1 MYQTYFGLKEH
12 AFTIAV
18 DPRYL
23 YMSRQ
28 HQEALA
34 HLLYG
39 VQGGGFVL
47 LSGEVGTGKT
57 TIIKRLLEQL
67 PENTDIAII
76 LNPMSN
82 VVELLTTICE
92 EFQLSYIGD
101 EQGVKTLTDTLH
113 HFLLTNHSQGRNTVL
128 LVDEAQL
135 LAPEVLEQL
144 RLLTNLETNAKKL
157 LQIVLVG
164 QPELN
169 TLLSQ
174 PRLRQ
179 LSQRITARFHLK
191 PLSLEETHAYIHHRL
206 DVAGMPSDRNPFTP
220 RAIKRIHHFTG
231 GIPRRINVLCERLLI
246 GAYGHN
252 KPKIDN
258 QILKLAESEV
268 IDNLGE
274 PKPSTPPTTWIIA
287 AGVGAVSVTLTAFF
301 MWLYA
306 STGNPAPVAQ
316 AVQAA
321 PATATAPTT
330 APTTTPSAAP
340 ITAPQPES
348 QKSTP
353 VIAEAN
359 NIAIT
364 SPAAQTDHLI
374 ANALSA
380 QTRLLEYLNIE
391 ISSDNHPCWQEDSK
405 IQCNK
410 VKIGSWDELREINRP
425 AVLTL
430 TTPDKFRAYT
440 VLIGINATDA
450 RVLSGENDQQ
460 TTKVVALSELGPA
473 WSGEIFYLW
482 HPPKGF
488 TEALI
493 QGQRSP
499 AITWLAQKFAEL
511 DGREK
516 PLTNDHFSAALAK
529 RVKIFQRNNGL
540 TPDGIVGEQTLLKL
554 NEKLGIDTPLQP
566 VYAN

>member
-128 LVDEAQL
+128 LVDESQL

-220 RAIKRIHHFTG
+220 RAIKRIH
-231 GIPRRINVLCERLLI
+231 V
-246 GAYGHN
+246 
-252 KPKIDN
+252 K
-258 QILKLAESEV
+258 LK
-268 IDNLGE
+268 
-274 PKPSTPPTTWIIA
+274 T
-287 AGVGAVSVTLTAFF
+287 
-301 MWLYA
+301 
-306 STGNPAPVAQ
+306 
-316 AVQAA
+316 
-321 PATATAPTT
+321 
-330 APTTTPSAAP
+330 
-340 ITAPQPES
+340 
-348 QKSTP
+348 
-353 VIAEAN
+353 
-359 NIAIT
+359 
-364 SPAAQTDHLI
+364 
-374 ANALSA
+374 
-380 QTRLLEYLNIE
+380 
-391 ISSDNHPCWQEDSK
+391 
-405 IQCNK
+405 
-410 VKIGSWDELREINRP
+410 
-425 AVLTL
+425 
-430 TTPDKFRAYT
+430 
-440 VLIGINATDA
+440 
-450 RVLSGENDQQ
+450 
-460 TTKVVALSELGPA
+460 
-473 WSGEIFYLW
+473 
-482 HPPKGF
+482 
-488 TEALI
+488 
-493 QGQRSP
+493 
-499 AITWLAQKFAEL
+499 
-511 DGREK
+511 
-516 PLTNDHFSAALAK
+516 
-529 RVKIFQRNNGL
+529 
-540 TPDGIVGEQTLLKL
+540 
-554 NEKLGIDTPLQP
+554 
-566 VYAN
+566 

>member
-67 PENTDIAII
+67 PEHTDIAII

-101 EQGVKTLTDTLH
+101 EQGIKTLTDTLH
-113 HFLLTNHSQGRNTVL
+113 HFLLANHSQGRNTVL

-191 PLSLEETHAYIHHRL
+191 PLTLEETHAYIHHRL

-274 PKPSTPPTTWIIA
+274 PKPTTPPTTWLIA
-287 AGVGAVSVTLTAFF
+287 AGVGAICITLTAFF
-301 MWLYA
+301 MWQFAAPA
-306 STGNPAPVAQ
+306 SHTANAPQQVPQQTNQTIQPAPVTAAVEIEQPVVAQPEPQALVDSPETVAQ
-316 AVQAA
+316 ALAA
-321 PATATAPTT
+321 PA
-330 APTTTPSAAP
+330 
-340 ITAPQPES
+340 Q
-348 QKSTP
+348 
-353 VIAEAN
+353 AE
-359 NIAIT
+359 
-364 SPAAQTDHLI
+364 HLV
-374 ANALSA
+374 ANALTA
-380 QTRLLEYLNIE
+380 QTRLLEYLNIA
-391 ISSDNHPCWQEDSK
+391 ISSDSHPCWQENSDV
-405 IQCNK
+405 ICNK
-410 VKIGSWDELREINRP
+410 IKIGSWDELREINRP

-430 TTPDKFRAYT
+430 TTPEKFRAYT
-440 VLIGINATDA
+440 VLIGISTTEA
-450 RVLSGENDQQ
+450 RVLSWGENEDSP
-460 TTKVVALSELGPA
+460 TSKVVSLSELGPA

-511 DGREK
+511 DERET

-529 RVKIFQRNNGL
+529 RIKIFQRNNGL

-566 VYAN
+566 VYSN

>member
-67 PENTDIAII
+67 PDHTDIAII

-101 EQGVKTLTDTLH
+101 EQGIKTLTDALH

-128 LVDEAQL
+128 LIDEAQL

-144 RLLTNLETNAKKL
+144 RLLTNLETNSKKL

-169 TLLSQ
+169 SLLAQ

-206 DVAGMPSDRNPFTP
+206 DVAGMPTDRNPFTP
-220 RAIKRIHHFTG
+220 RVIKRIHHFTG

-274 PKPSTPPTTWIIA
+274 PRPATPPTTWIVA
-287 AGVGAVSVTLTAFF
+287 ACVGAVCVTLTAFI
-301 MWLYA
+301 MWQFTSSPQQATVQEGSKVTAVETEQL
-306 STGNPAPVAQ
+306 NPAVTSTAPVIEPVTAEAVVEAMVDPKGTTGSHLITNSLTAQ
-316 AVQAA
+316 A
-321 PATATAPTT
+321 
-330 APTTTPSAAP
+330 
-340 ITAPQPES
+340 
-348 QKSTP
+348 
-353 VIAEAN
+353 
-359 NIAIT
+359 
-364 SPAAQTDHLI
+364 
-374 ANALSA
+374 
-380 QTRLLEYLNIE
+380 RLLEYLNIE
-391 ISSDNHPCWQEDSK
+391 FSDDSHPCWEEDKTIS
-405 IQCNK
+405 CNK

-430 TTPDKFRAYT
+430 TTPEKFRAYT
-440 VLIGINATDA
+440 VITGISATQA
-450 RVLSGENDQQ
+450 RVLTWTNDQVSSE
-460 TTKVVALSELGPA
+460 VVSLAELGPA

-493 QGQRSP
+493 QGQRGP
-499 AITWLAQKFAEL
+499 VIAAIAKRFAEL
-511 DGREK
+511 DGRDT

-529 RVKIFQRNNGL
+529 RIKIFQRNNGL

-554 NEKLGIDTPLQP
+554 NEQLGIDTPLEP
-566 VYAN
+566 VFP

>member
-1 MYQTYFGLKEH
+1 MYQNYFGLKEH

-67 PENTDIAII
+67 PEHTDIAII
-76 LNPMSN
+76 LNPMAN

-101 EQGVKTLTDTLH
+101 EQGIKTLTDTLH

-128 LVDEAQL
+128 LIDEAQL

-144 RLLTNLETNAKKL
+144 RLLTNLETNSKKL

-169 TLLSQ
+169 SLLAQ

-206 DVAGMPSDRNPFTP
+206 DVAGMPSDRNPFSA
-220 RAIKRIHHFTG
+220 RVIKRVHHFTG

-274 PKPSTPPTTWIIA
+274 PRPTTPPTTWIVA
-287 AGVGAVSVTLTAFF
+287 ACVGAVCITLTAFI
-301 MWLYA
+301 MWQFTSGSEPSA
-306 STGNPAPVAQ
+306 QAVTQTPIQPQVEAPVAQ
-316 AVQAA
+316 VAEPEKTA
-321 PATATAPTT
+321 PAVVEQPAAV
-330 APTTTPSAAP
+330 TPSSK
-340 ITAPQPES
+340 EYL
-348 QKSTP
+348 
-353 VIAEAN
+353 V
-359 NIAIT
+359 
-364 SPAAQTDHLI
+364 
-374 ANALSA
+374 ANALEA
-380 QTRLLEYLNIE
+380 QNHLLNYLNIQFD
-391 ISSDNHPCWQEDSK
+391 SDTHPCWQDDSP
-405 IQCNK
+405 ISCNK
-410 VKIGSWDELREINRP
+410 VNIGSWDELREINRP
-425 AVLTL
+425 AILTL
-430 TTPDKFRAYT
+430 TTPEKFRAYT
-440 VLIGINATDA
+440 LLIGISDTEA
-450 RVLSGENDQQ
+450 RLLTPNSEHTSTEIVS
-460 TTKVVALSELGPA
+460 LSELGPA

-488 TEALI
+488 TEALL
-493 QGQRSP
+493 QGQRNP
-499 AITWLAQKFAEL
+499 AISWIAKQFAEL
-511 DGREK
+511 DGRDT
-516 PLTNDHFSAALAK
+516 PLTNDLFTAGLAK
-529 RVKIFQRNNGL
+529 RIKIFQRNNGL

-554 NEKLGIDTPLQP
+554 NEKLGIETPLQP
-566 VYAN
+566 IHAN